1 MKNIKYLGMIMI
13 LSSIVICFCTTT
25 IFNYK
30 LKIKEME
37 LQNKTALELQKNIM
51 YFQIETL
58 KMTNELL
65 TTE

>member
-1 MKNIKYLGMIMI
+1 MIMI
-13 LSSIVICFCTTT
+13 LSAIVICFCTTT
-25 IFNYK
+25 IFTYK

-37 LQNKTALELQKNIM
+37 LQNKAALELQKNIM

-65 TTE
+65 ATE

>member
-1 MKNIKYLGMIMI
+1 MI
-13 LSSIVICFCTTT
+13 LSAIVICFCTTT

-65 TTE
+65 ATE

>member
-13 LSSIVICFCTTT
+13 LSAIVICFCTTT

-37 LQNKTALELQKNIM
+37 LENKTALELQKNIM

-65 TTE
+65 ATE